1 MIHCPH
7 CQSKSINKNGIK
19 ANNKQN
25 YLCRTC
31 GKQFQIEYKN
41 QGANPV
47 IKNYVQKALCRNCG
61 VADIEKI
68 FNVSK
73 PYILRTLV
81 NYAEK
86 LEIKPQ
92 KQHYKSLQID
102 EFWTYIGT
110 KKNKKWLL
118 YAYYRET
125 QEIVAYV
132 FGDRSEKTIQALYA
146 KLAENKITV
155 DEFCTDNWKAFAKIL
170 PKNKH
175 KIGKQYTKAIEGN
188 NNYIRSRNR
197 RTVRKTCGFSK
208 KLENHEA
215 AMKMCIYC
223 KNYNYC

>member
-1 MIHCPH
+1 MITCPH
-7 CQSKSINKNGIK
+7 CQSKNINKNGIK

-31 GKQFQIEYKN
+31 RKQFQLLYEN

-47 IKNYVQKALCRNCG
+47 VKRYVEKALCRNSG
-61 VADIEKI
+61 IRDIENI

-73 PYILRTLV
+73 SYILNTLV
-81 NYAEK
+81 TYAQK

-92 KQHYKSLQID
+92 QKHYKSLQID
-102 EFWTYIGT
+102 EFWTYVGT
-110 KKNKKWLL
+110 KKNKVWLL
-118 YAYYRET
+118 YAYCPET

-132 FGDRSEKTIQALYA
+132 FGDRSEKTIKELYA
-146 KLAENKITV
+146 KLAENKIIV

-175 KIGKQYTKAIEGN
+175 KIGKKYTKNIEGN

-215 AMKMCIYC
+215 AMKICIYC

>member
-1 MIHCPH
+1 MPP
-7 CQSKSINKNGIK
+7 NGK
-19 ANNKQN
+19 KGNNKQN
-25 YLCRTC
+25 YLCCTC
-31 GKQFQIEYKN
+31 GKQFQTEYKN

-47 IKNYVQKALCRNCG
+47 VKGYVQNALCRNCG
-61 VADIEKI
+61 ITDIKEI
-68 FNVSK
+68 FKVSK
-73 PYILRTLV
+73 PYILNTLV
-81 NYAEK
+81 NYAEN

-102 EFWTYIGT
+102 EFWTYVGS

-118 YAYYRET
+118 YAYCPEN
-125 QEIVAYV
+125 QEVVDYV
-132 FGDRSEKTIQALYA
+132 FGDRSEATI
-146 KLAENKITV
+146 KS
-155 DEFCTDNWKAFAKIL
+155 L

-175 KIGKQYTKAIEGN
+175 KIGKKYTKAIEGN

-215 AMKMCIYC
+215 AMKICIYC